1 GADTGTGAL
10 EVLVVDDHPVN
21 RKYMQVLM
29 ERLGHR
35 VSLALD
41 GQEALE
47 QVRQREASPFDL
59 VLMDV
64 HMPNMDGLASTRAI
78 RQLPQPAGATRIIA
92 LTADAF
98 AESRDRARS
107 AGMDDFL
114 AKPVQVHD
122 VEEMLRRHFGARS
135 VGSAAVAAVRPPS
148 VPAAVVEARPATK
161 SRPRRG
167 DAGRVLDLEMI
178 TDTCAMLGVERLRS
192 LLQSFFADESR
203 TLADLLERVDGGQI
217 EGLSASAHRVKGTAA
232 TLGLRQLA
240 ESARQIEER
249 GLPGEDAQRQELVR
263 LLRQQVDQAR
273 EMCIKLGWV
282 VPS

>member
-1 GADTGTGAL
+1 
-10 EVLVVDDHPVN
+10 
-21 RKYMQVLM
+21 
-29 ERLGHR
+29 
-35 VSLALD
+35 
-41 GQEALE
+41 
-47 QVRQREASPFDL
+47 
-59 VLMDV
+59 
-64 HMPNMDGLASTRAI
+64 
-78 RQLPQPAGATRIIA
+78 
-92 LTADAF
+92 
-98 AESRDRARS
+98 
-107 AGMDDFL
+107 MDDFL

-135 VGSAAVAAVRPPS
+135 VGSAAVAAVRPPPVS
-148 VPAAVVEARPATK
+148 AAVVEARPATK

-192 LLQSFFADESR
+192 LLQSFFADESH

-249 GLPGEDAQRQELVR
+249 GLPDEDAQRQELAR
-263 LLRQQVDQAR
+263 LLRQQIDQAR

>member
-1 GADTGTGAL
+1 
-10 EVLVVDDHPVN
+10 
-21 RKYMQVLM
+21 
-29 ERLGHR
+29 
-35 VSLALD
+35 
-41 GQEALE
+41 
-47 QVRQREASPFDL
+47 
-59 VLMDV
+59 
-64 HMPNMDGLASTRAI
+64 
-78 RQLPQPAGATRIIA
+78 
-92 LTADAF
+92 
-98 AESRDRARS
+98 
-107 AGMDDFL
+107 MDDFL

-135 VGSAAVAAVRPPS
+135 VGSAAVAAVRPPP
-148 VPAAVVEARPATK
+148 VPAAVVEARPAPK

-167 DAGRVLDLEMI
+167 DAGRVLDLELI
-178 TDTCAMLGVERLRS
+178 TDACAMLGVERLRS

-249 GLPGEDAQRQELVR
+249 GLPGEDAERQELVR
-263 LLRQQVDQAR
+263 LLRQQIDQAR